1 MPRRHEIDL
10 VSLCHT
16 VVPGWKR
23 FHHSDINFDVLAG
36 GLSNKL
42 YTATLSPCPKNP
54 VGFKNPPLILKVVV
68 RIFGDQ
74 QEGFICENE
83 AQLRDVEQYLADHGY
98 GASILHNFD
107 GGRIETWL
115 SGRTLKCLDLQNI
128 QISLKIA
135 EVLASFHSEDLSHL
149 YTPKPLP
156 WLVSTMNRWLKMATK
171 IFQKGVP
178 KSKRKDPQIIKKEH
192 QLWLQ
197 MANVPWDKEVEW
209 LLAHLDKLNSPIVF
223 CHNDVQEG
231 NIISDKCLTLIDF
244 EYASYN
250 YRGFD
255 FGNHFCE
262 VFIDYGHPSWPY
274 FYIHQ
279 NMFPDQVYR
288 RRFIRKYLKSKK
300 KKSVVKEEDVAA
312 CDQEAVNF
320 MMASHLIWVLWS
332 FTQYAISDI
341 EFGYLH
347 YAVDRFILYSKLKE
361 NIIQA
366 TSKEEIINL
375 LECVHITA
383 MNRKNQKSSL

>member
-1 MPRRHEIDL
+1 MHQLHEIDL
-10 VSLCHT
+10 VSLCRT
-16 VVPGWKR
+16 VVPGWKQ
-23 FHHSDINFDVLAG
+23 FHNSDIKFDVLSG

-42 YTATLSPCPKNP
+42 YTATLSPCSMNP
-54 VGFKNPPLILKVVV
+54 VDFKNPPPILKVVV

-74 QEGFICENE
+74 QEGFICEDE
-83 AQLRDVEQYLADHGY
+83 AQLRSVEQYLADHGY
-98 GASILHNFD
+98 GASILHSFN
-107 GGRIETWL
+107 GGRIEAWL

-128 QISLKIA
+128 RFSLAIA
-135 EVLASFHSEDLSHL
+135 EVLASFHSEDLSHF
-149 YTPKPLP
+149 YTPKPSP
-156 WLVSTMNRWLKMATK
+156 SLVSTMHRWLKMATE

-178 KSKRKDPQIIKKEH
+178 ASKRKDPQIIKEEK

-209 LLAHLDKLNSPIVF
+209 LLAHLDKLSSPIVF

-244 EYASYN
+244 EYAGYN

-288 RRFIRKYLKSKK
+288 RRFIREYLKSGKK
-300 KKSVVKEEDVAA
+300 KI
-312 CDQEAVNF
+312 CCQ
-320 MMASHLIWVLWS
+320 
-332 FTQYAISDI
+332 
-341 EFGYLH
+341 G
-347 YAVDRFILYSKLKE
+347 RG
-361 NIIQA
+361 
-366 TSKEEIINL
+366 
-375 LECVHITA
+375 
-383 MNRKNQKSSL
+383 RSSM